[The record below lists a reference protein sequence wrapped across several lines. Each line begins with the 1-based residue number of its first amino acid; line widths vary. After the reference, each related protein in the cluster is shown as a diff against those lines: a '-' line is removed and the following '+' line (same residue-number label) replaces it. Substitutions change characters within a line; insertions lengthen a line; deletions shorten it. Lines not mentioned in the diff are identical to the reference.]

1 MYNIDIKEAIAYKH
15 HNMELK
21 DNDVIGQFRQNILG
35 ESVPINNGMERCE
48 DNNGKNY

>member
-1 MYNIDIKEAIAYKH
+1 MMYNIDIKEAIAYKH

-35 ESVPINNGMERCE
+35 ESALNSYYKETY
-48 DNNGKNY
+48 KL